1 MAGRICRIAL
11 AAIAACA
18 PAAASP
24 QDDDAPPAL
33 VAVGS
38 DGMGPLLR
46 AWAEDLA
53 HADPGFVLE
62 VETLGSSTALPALVS
77 GRADVGA
84 MTREMKWAEREVFR
98 SRYGYDPVRVRV
110 ALDAV
115 MVFVH
120 PKNSIE
126 SLDLAQLDA
135 IYSHTRRC
143 GAEWAPERW
152 EDVCAVGEWAGRAIL
167 PCGRGR
173 RSGTRG
179 FFRQHALCGGHFR
192 EDVREQPGA
201 GSVVRFVAEGLCGI
215 GYGGL
220 SGPRDGVRAIAI
232 GAEPG
237 SVPAPP
243 IPAAIY
249 AGSYPLAR
257 FLNLYVN
264 REPGRS
270 LPARIAGL
278 LRYALSDPGQERV
291 REAGYLPLPGELQEQ
306 ELTAIGAPD

>member
-62 VETLGSSTALPALVS
+62 VETLGSSTAPPALVS

-126 SLDLAQLDA
+126 SRKFSPAGEPMSLRPPITKTLPQLTAVEVCSARASLRAPTSSVLVKPAAEASSEKTWPVVVKAWVAPTPPVVLAAPAESVYLRAQ
-135 IYSHTRRC
+135 RRC
-143 GAEWAPERW
+143 AKA
-152 EDVCAVGEWAGRAIL
+152 
-167 PCGRGR
+167 
-173 RSGTRG
+173 
-179 FFRQHALCGGHFR
+179 R
-192 EDVREQPGA
+192 EA
-201 GSVVRFVAEGLCGI
+201 
-215 GYGGL
+215 
-220 SGPRDGVRAIAI
+220 
-232 GAEPG
+232 
-237 SVPAPP
+237 
-243 IPAAIY
+243 
-249 AGSYPLAR
+249 
-257 FLNLYVN
+257 
-264 REPGRS
+264 
-270 LPARIAGL
+270 ARIVNGT
-278 LRYALSDPGQERV
+278 LR
-291 REAGYLPLPGELQEQ
+291 
-306 ELTAIGAPD
+306 LTV